1 MATSTVP
8 LSDLMT
14 LVSEP
19 CRVDPQ
25 QSYPNLGIYGFA
37 RGVFSKPPIDGAKT
51 SASTLYRVRKNQFIY
66 SRLFAFEGAYAIV
79 PEEMDG
85 VFVSNEYPT
94 FDVDH
99 DRLLSRY
106 LLWMFKRP
114 DVWRQV
120 AVGSKG
126 MGDRRQRVHP
136 EQVLGYRIVL
146 PSLDEQRRFVARMDR
161 VAQLLEA
168 ARNGLD
174 VLARDRRALAVAL
187 ACRPDLSA
195 AEKLRSGW
203 TRVTLADAL
212 RPGAEP
218 VQVSPE
224 DSYPNLGIY
233 SYARGVFAKPPI
245 DGATTSARVLYR
257 VRAGQFIYSRLF
269 AFEGA
274 FAIVPADLDGAFVS
288 SEFPPFDILPSDGA
302 AFLRA
307 YFSDARTWQSLQA
320 GSLGL
325 GSRRQR
331 VNESHLLRHEL
342 WMPPDSE
349 RARLA
354 KVLAALDRAGNSAIP
369 EAMKALI
376 PAMLHEVFNGRV
388 KAA

>member
-1 MATSTVP
+1 MSQASIP
-8 LSDLMT
+8 LSELMA
-14 LVSEP
+14 LVSDP
-19 CRVDPQ
+19 FRVDPE
-25 QSYPNLGIYGFA
+25 QSYPNLGIYSFG

-94 FDVDH
+94 FDVAD
-99 DRLLSRY
+99 DRLLPRY

-114 DVWRQV
+114 HMWQHV

-126 MGDRRQRVHP
+126 LGDRRQRVHP
-136 EQVLGYRIVL
+136 DQVLRYRITL
-146 PSLDEQRRFVARMDR
+146 PPLDEQRRIVARLDR
-161 VAQLLEA
+161 VARLLEDV
-168 ARNGLD
+168 RICLG

-187 ACRPDLSA
+187 ARRPDLSA
-195 AEKLRSGW
+195 AEKLQAGW

-224 DSYPNLGIY
+224 GSYPNLGIY
-233 SYARGVFAKPPI
+233 SFARGVFAKPPI
-245 DGATTSARVLYR
+245 DGATTSARTLYR

-274 FAIVPADLDGAFVS
+274 FAIVPTALDGAFVS
-288 SEFPPFDILPSDGA
+288 SEFPSFDILPSDGA
-302 AFLRA
+302 AFLHA
-307 YFSDARTWQSLQA
+307 YFSDPRTWQNLQA

-331 VNESHLLRHEL
+331 VNESHLLKHEL
-342 WMPPDSE
+342 WIPPQSE
-349 RARLA
+349 RAQLTN
-354 KVLAALDRAGNSAIP
+354 VLAALDCASNAAIAG
-369 EAMKALI
+369 AMKALI
-376 PAMLHEVFNGRV
+376 PSMLHEAFNDW
-388 KAA
+388 AAAA